1 MRTAS
6 LGSTLGQLPM
16 GWSYSS
22 EGMGM
27 NRGCPWMTAADRCV
41 GHVGG
46 TAGEDDVARSSAA
59 MVTSSTEG

>member
-1 MRTAS
+1 

-27 NRGCPWMTAADRCV
+27 NRGCPWMTAADRCLGV
-41 GHVGG
+41 C
-46 TAGEDDVARSSAA
+46 
-59 MVTSSTEG
+59 